1 MKQRSKMRSSTLQLW
16 VIIVF
21 AMLMTAALLAIGW
34 FKGQFNPNFWP
45 SVAAIILAIWGAVSM
60 MMRYIEDRK
69 AKENTTVLPVTGPA
83 TPLPALATQ
92 AIQKVGECLS
102 PSGGVIG

>member
-1 MKQRSKMRSSTLQLW
+1 MNKRNRMRSSTLQLW

-69 AKENTTVLPVTGPA
+69 AKENTAVSPVNA
-83 TPLPALATQ
+83 SLPALATQ

-102 PSGGVIG
+102 PSGGGVIG